1 MGRIEDAFSA
11 APRKRFLPRGARWR
25 AGFDGPIQIGEGQT
39 NSQPA
44 TVEAMLRLLDVR
56 AGDRV
61 LDVGS
66 GSGWTTALLGHL
78 VGPDGWV
85 LGLEL
90 EPRLVRFGSDNL
102 AGLELSWVR
111 IEEAAPGTLGRPEE
125 APFDRIL
132 VSAMARW
139 LPEELVGQLGD
150 DGRLVVPVNGEMLLV
165 RRTPGGTETTSHGQY
180 RFVPLR

>member
-1 MGRIEDAFSA
+1 MGRIEDALSA
-11 APRKRFLPRGARWR
+11 APRRRFLPRGARWR

-44 TVEAMLRLLDVR
+44 TVEAMLRLLDVG

-78 VGPDGWV
+78 VGPGGSV

-102 AGLELSWVR
+102 APLDLPWAR
-111 IEEAAPGTLGRPEE
+111 IEEATPGSLGRPED

-132 VSAMARW
+132 VSAMARS
-139 LPEELVGQLGD
+139 LPEELVAQLRV
-150 DGRLVVPVNGEMLLV
+150 DGLMVVPVNGEMLRV
-165 RRTPGGTETTSHGQY
+165 RRTADGTETTSHGEY